1 MSGNL
6 QSFHLIYRRQADG
19 DGGMRFEYI
28 KRTTGPFSTL
38 CRLRVDRRTSDEAFR
53 EEDGKMDGLVK
64 FFFFSRGL
72 FRMGDERMN
81 INRNFNDYEIFG

>member
-64 FFFFSRGL
+64 FFFFLSWIIQDGWR
-72 FRMGDERMN
+72 EN
-81 INRNFNDYEIFG
+81 EY

>member
-64 FFFFSRGL
+64 FFFFLSWIIQ
-72 FRMGDERMN
+72 DERMN

>member
-1 MSGNL
+1 
-6 QSFHLIYRRQADG
+6 
-19 DGGMRFEYI
+19 MRFEYI

-64 FFFFSRGL
+64 FFFFFSWIIQ
-72 FRMGDERMN
+72 DERMN

>member
-1 MSGNL
+1 
-6 QSFHLIYRRQADG
+6 
-19 DGGMRFEYI
+19 MRFEYI

-64 FFFFSRGL
+64 FFFFFSRGL

-81 INRNFNDYEIFG
+81 INRNFNDYEIFGEE

>member
-64 FFFFSRGL
+64 FFFFSL
-72 FRMGDERMN
+72 V
-81 INRNFNDYEIFG
+81 DYSGWVTRE

>member
-64 FFFFSRGL
+64 FFFFLSWIIQ
-72 FRMGDERMN
+72 DERMN
-81 INRNFNDYEIFG
+81 INRNFSDYEIFG

>member
-1 MSGNL
+1 
-6 QSFHLIYRRQADG
+6 
-19 DGGMRFEYI
+19 MRFEYI

-64 FFFFSRGL
+64 FFFFL
-72 FRMGDERMN
+72 V
-81 INRNFNDYEIFG
+81 DYSG

>member
-1 MSGNL
+1 
-6 QSFHLIYRRQADG
+6 
-19 DGGMRFEYI
+19 MRFEYI

-64 FFFFSRGL
+64 FFFFFSRGL

>member
-64 FFFFSRGL
+64 FFFFLSWIIQ
-72 FRMGDERMN
+72 DERMN
-81 INRNFNDYEIFG
+81 INRNFND